1 MTYGQMKSSV
11 QVTLLRHGLRPTDTQ
26 LGIWVKDAH
35 VAIDTI
41 LKWTR
46 SSSSQN
52 TTIGLAYYNVATG
65 AHNID
70 TVTYDG
76 DVMDEISLQ
85 DYLKY
90 TESSSG
96 NGTPEYWMRWGAL
109 VYLYPTPDAGATMVQ
124 WVVTAPTALSAASDT
139 PTFPS
144 EFHRAIVDYALMCGY
159 ADAGMAQESMS
170 YRMLWEKAVAHT
182 ATYASAERKGPA
194 RVQARGA

>member
-1 MTYGQMKSSV
+1 MTYGQLKSSV
-11 QVTLLRHGLRPTDTQ
+11 QVTLRRHGLRPTDTQ
-26 LGIWVKDAH
+26 LGIWVSDAH
-35 VAIDTI
+35 IAIDTI

-46 SSSSQN
+46 SSSSAN
-52 TTIGLAYYNVATG
+52 TVVGTASYNVATG

-76 DVMDEISLQ
+76 DVLNEISLE

-90 TESSSG
+90 TESSSA
-96 NGTPEYWMRWGAL
+96 NGVPEYWMRWGAL
-109 VYLYPTPDAGATMVQ
+109 VYLYPTPNAIAALVQ
-124 WVVTAPTALSAASDT
+124 WTVTAPTALSAASDT
-139 PTFPS
+139 PTFPV

-159 ADAGMAQESMS
+159 ADYGMAQESMS
-170 YRMLWEKAVAHT
+170 YRLLWEKAVAHT